1 MRRQDPDTVAH
12 LPAASGGGPQKPD
25 ITWTVIGLLV
35 GALVAGLSF
44 ILIGLGK
51 VDRSELRQE
60 SDRIQAILNNQVE
73 KLERSDELTR
83 EQIAALNARLEDLEA
98 TVIRNTARIDFLMQ
112 GTGIGTQPVGG
123 TQPGGTQP

>member
-1 MRRQDPDTVAH
+1 MTVRRRSEADTVAH
-12 LPAASGGGPQKPD
+12 FPAPGQQKPD
-25 ITWTVIGLLV
+25 ITWTIIGLLV

-60 SDRIQAILNNQVE
+60 SDRIQAIIANQAE
-73 KLERSDELTR
+73 KLEHNDEQTR
-83 EQIAALNARLEDLEA
+83 EQLHELNARLEELEA

-112 GTGIGTQPVGG
+112 GQGLGAVSPTTRN
-123 TQPGGTQP
+123 PGVAP